1 VSAEVEKVNRLTTEE
16 RRRVR
21 IAQQR
26 AQQSMLAQLNTQPR
40 VLMTDAHRG
49 RWWLIKA
56 VAIAALLG
64 GGLLASQ
71 ALEFKA
77 PASLVEALLPR
88 L

>member
-1 VSAEVEKVNRLTTEE
+1 
-16 RRRVR
+16 
-21 IAQQR
+21 
-26 AQQSMLAQLNTQPR
+26 MLAQLNAQPR
-40 VLMTDAHRG
+40 VMTTDAPRG

-71 ALEFKA
+71 ALEFRA

-88 L
+88 M

>member
-1 VSAEVEKVNRLTTEE
+1 MLTPEE

-26 AQQSMLAQLNTQPR
+26 AQQSLLEQMNAAPP
-40 VLMTDAHRG
+40 VLTTDEHRG
-49 RWWLIKA
+49 RWWLIRV
-56 VAIAALLG
+56 VALAALLG
-64 GGLLASQ
+64 VGLLASQ

>member
-1 VSAEVEKVNRLTTEE
+1 MNRLTQEE

-21 IAQQR
+21 TAQQR
-26 AQQSMLAQLNTQPR
+26 AQDVMLARLNAPPR
-40 VLMTDAHRG
+40 VVVPEEHRG
-49 RWWLIKA
+49 RWWLVKA
-56 VAIAALLG
+56 LAIAALLG

-71 ALEFKA
+71 ALDFKP

>member
-1 VSAEVEKVNRLTTEE
+1 M
-16 RRRVR
+16 R

-26 AQQSMLAQLNTQPR
+26 AQQSMLAQLNAQPG
-40 VLMTDAHRG
+40 VITTDASRG

-71 ALEFKA
+71 ALEFRT

-88 L
+88 M

>member
-1 VSAEVEKVNRLTTEE
+1 VNRLTQEE

-26 AQQSMLAQLNTQPR
+26 AQETMLAQLSAPPR
-40 VLMTDAHRG
+40 VVMPEEHRG
-49 RWWLIKA
+49 RWRLLKA
-56 VAIAALLG
+56 LAIAALVG

-71 ALEFKA
+71 ALDFKP

>member
-1 VSAEVEKVNRLTTEE
+1 
-16 RRRVR
+16 
-21 IAQQR
+21 
-26 AQQSMLAQLNTQPR
+26 MLAQLNAPPR
-40 VLMTDAHRG
+40 VITTETHRG
-49 RWWLIKA
+49 RWWLMKA

>member
-1 VSAEVEKVNRLTTEE
+1 VAQVNRLTQEE

-26 AQQSMLAQLNTQPR
+26 AQDVMLAQLNAPPR
-40 VLMTDAHRG
+40 VIMPDQQRG
-49 RWWLIKA
+49 RWRLLKA

-64 GGLLASQ
+64 GGLLATQ
-71 ALEFKA
+71 ALDFKP

-88 L
+88 M